1 MKKQASVF
9 IHVIVAC
16 LIVLGGSSAFAGDEL
31 STAKATMLFS
41 GKTVEG
47 INVNKGYSFKA
58 YFDPDGTIRAKY
70 VNRPDGAVQRQGKW
84 RIDNKG
90 RKCIK
95 WEHRDKEKCNIIIN
109 DEGVYKEIKVKK
121 NGKRKHVVTFE
132 KFTDGNLYGL

>member
-9 IHVIVAC
+9 IDVIVAC

-70 VNRPDGAVQRQGKW
+70 AVGERQGKW

-90 RKCIK
+90 RKCVK
-95 WEHRDKEKCNIIIN
+95 WEDSDKEQCNIIVD

-121 NGKRKHVVTFE
+121 NGKRKHIVTFK
-132 KFTDGNLYGL
+132 KFTDGNLFDL

>member
-9 IHVIVAC
+9 IGFIVAC
-16 LIVLGGSSAFAGDEL
+16 LMVLGGSSVFAGDEL
-31 STAKATMLFS
+31 STAEATMLFS

-70 VNRPDGAVQRQGKW
+70 VNRPVGERQGKW

-95 WEHRDKEKCNIIIN
+95 WEDRDKEMCNIIVN

-132 KFTDGNLYGL
+132 KFTDGNLHDL